1 MIEPDLL
8 YSVLC
13 DDVRREDNGKLM
25 LLGLFEKIAAAEFPA
40 QHGRCCIVNKWCNGT
55 GRWTQQT
62 RFVDEDDVVLLQGE
76 ASTFELA
83 GMEANF
89 TAVHVFSNLT
99 IYRPGRVFVEV
110 LLDGELK
117 QRYALH
123 IMSTHA
129 PMGDHDALQHDR
141 LEMRPEENLDE

>member
-25 LLGLFEKIAAAEFPA
+25 LLGLFEKIAVSEFPA
-40 QHGRCCIVNKWCNGT
+40 QHARCCIVNKWCNGT
-55 GRWTQQT
+55 GHWTQQT

-76 ASTFELA
+76 SASFELQA
-83 GMEANF
+83 MEANF
-89 TAVHVFSNLT
+89 TAVHVFTNLT
-99 IYRPGRVFVEV
+99 MSRPGRIYIEV
-110 LLDGELK
+110 MLNGELK

-123 IMSTHA
+123 VMSS
-129 PMGDHDALQHDR
+129 DALPQDPDPAAHDR
-141 LEMRPEENLDE
+141 LEIGPEESLDE